1 MSNANHIITT
11 DNDFMKAIGLSA
23 FTTGDL
29 YTWITEND
37 GENLGYLKFSDPS
50 LVSTL
55 ESSFSTLS
63 DKDILDGKAIAAFP
77 IMDILLGEIG
87 HTGNNNIEDEYYFTV
102 WRKKERNSVDEKFTW
117 VTDDS
122 HSNWDIVV
130 DQTPYTDSDLELN
143 NSDINQT
150 TRPDGVLNYKNVTI
164 SAIIEMNDLVTQQG
178 YLDDNPSDTEIARS
192 RFIRD
197 IKRSEEGGLCWE
209 SPDNSI
215 VWLNVNGDE
224 IPQSVEFKLLLF
236 GSNNPKPTK
245 RFSAT
250 NANSTFAVI
259 PKTSTGRSGGVDK
272 TGRPIAANGQVAG
285 ELDLSVNPV
294 TGKLQSGTRQIIA
307 VMETDLL
314 PAIAPDGG
322 LLSSPSDYINTT
334 TGFGPTTGSARPITM
349 NASNIHSWGPS
360 YKYGQ
365 GGTAEED
372 DEIESV
378 PVQNKLTNS
387 TFASGQTVILNEI
400 EGVWQPLAT
409 QSSEPSEPPPAE
421 VQVGGWDFMYLVS
434 NADHYFRPAG
444 PLGSTLKFNG
454 PIGREALF
462 YDYYYGV
469 RLHPNGNVT
478 DNPGSTE
485 PFNNCV
491 QLTSWDFMGPN
502 VGGLRSTHALGQT
515 QFNRDVNGDTVD
527 NDFYRK
533 AAQETAPFFG
543 CVFPNGYNTGSKYAL
558 YNNVGTPMATSG
570 VNASSYIADINDSTI
585 IFQQGLTSHIYGYDI
600 FADVRDDSTLH
611 QLPAD
616 IALNADPDSI
626 IGAPLT
632 ILAGLEYAFSDLPG
646 SPDTPQNRV
655 ANFLSNTLDIRHA
668 WLTDAAGEPTFEFQ
682 PLTRGNVQFRPLKT
696 EVYASF
702 EGLAPLTAAGRGE
715 YGHRGH
721 TISPGGPISIAALTR
736 VPAGGVIG
744 PLAGLG
750 VNGFQ
755 YNVDIYGS
763 NNVLTTQGAHPENH
777 WRRDWNDKDHSAG
790 AVGII
795 GASCVITANQA
806 INFKTQC
813 NYGVQARNTPAVPP
827 LIKRAWYDQF
837 GGTGHDYDDFHDT
850 VLYARIYH
858 HWPRKQT
865 VYDPRFFAVYHFS
878 AGAGDISIPVKYYY
892 NGSVILEAEYT
903 ASTEPISYP
912 DGRYIVQQIPEE
924 YEGTDFRE
932 PTVAGLSEYG
942 TLATAGLQVW
952 EDGGT
957 TAGVNIVLPWRDHE
971 DWMVNIGARGK
982 LLPISAN
989 AVPMLDIGIG
999 NSSLHYLDTTGGT
1012 GYKIEDQF
1020 TTERGHGTGVVI
1032 EVTDVEVSTDPAI
1045 DGRVIALTVINQG
1058 TGFLPEDF
1066 FPSTDPDPIQNHA
1079 TVTLKPLSVNGT
1091 GFAGFVKYG
1100 EVIETSTGKAIE
1112 KPQGVDANL
1121 INTDQNQAPAVQLSK
1136 RYEPKDGVE
1145 DKPPTPIDEEVEA
1158 SIPITNKSSDNKYD
1172 LFLHFHNDI
1181 SHNFAWNGWTTNHD
1195 EAPGFDGNFLG
1206 TPEQIFEQAIDLT
1219 ISPI

>member
-37 GENLGYLKFSDPS
+37 GENLGYLKFSNPS

-63 DKDILDGKAIAAFP
+63 DEDILNGKATAAFP
-77 IMDILLGEIG
+77 IMDILLGEIV
-87 HTGNNNIEDEYYFTV
+87 HTGNSNIEDEYYFTV

-130 DQTPYTDSDLELN
+130 DQKSYKDSDLELN

-164 SAIIEMNDLVTQQG
+164 SAIIEMNDLVIQQG

-224 IPQSVEFKLLLF
+224 IPQEVEFRLLLF
-236 GSNNPKPTK
+236 GINNPKPTE

-250 NANSTFAVI
+250 NANSTFAVT
-259 PKTSTGRSGGVDK
+259 PRTSTGRSGGVDK

-307 VMETDLL
+307 VMETDLP

-349 NASNIHSWGPS
+349 NANNIHSWGPS

-365 GGTAEED
+365 GGTTEED

-387 TFASGQTVILNEI
+387 SFASGQTVILNEI

-409 QSSEPSEPPPAE
+409 QSSEPGEPPPAE

-444 PLGSTLKFNG
+444 PGGSTVKFDG
-454 PIGREALF
+454 PTGREALF
-462 YDYYYGV
+462 YNYYY
-469 RLHPNGNVT
+469 NNV
-478 DNPGSTE
+478 NAGSE
-485 PFNNCV
+485 PVNNCV

-515 QFNRDVNGDTVD
+515 QFNRDVLGNTVD

-543 CVFPNGYNTGSKYAL
+543 CVFPNGYNTGNKYGL
-558 YNNVGTPMATSG
+558 YNNVGTPMVASG
-570 VNASSYIADINDSTI
+570 SLASNYIADINDSTV
-585 IFQQGLTSHIYGYDI
+585 IFQQGLTSHIYNNNGSYDI
-600 FADVRDDSTLH
+600 FADVTTDSTLH

-632 ILAGLEYAFSDLPG
+632 ILAGLEYAFSDLAGSPG
-646 SPDTPQNRV
+646 SPQERV
-655 ANFLSNTLDIRHA
+655 TQFLSDAADIRYA
-668 WLTDAAGEPTFEFQ
+668 CLMNSAGEPTFEFQ

-702 EGLAPLTAAGRGE
+702 EGLASLTAAGRGE
-715 YGHRGH
+715 YGHRAH
-721 TISPGGPISIAALTR
+721 VISPGGPISIAALTR

-755 YNVDIYGS
+755 YNVDIYGN

-777 WRRDWNDKDHSAG
+777 WRRGWNDRNHSAG

-806 INFKTQC
+806 INFTTQC
-813 NYGVQARNTPAVPP
+813 NYGVQARSTPAVIGPLGT
-827 LIKRAWYDQF
+827 LIKKAFYDQF

-850 VLYARIYH
+850 VLYVRVYH

-865 VYDPRFFAVYHFS
+865 VYDPRFFSVYHFS
-878 AGAGDISIPVKYYY
+878 AGAGDTNIPIQYYDD
-892 NGSVILEAEYT
+892 GSVILEAEYT

-912 DGRYIVQQIPEE
+912 NGKYIVQQIPEE

-932 PTVAGLSEYG
+932 PTLVG
-942 TLATAGLQVW
+942 TTDAEKQTGILATVGSQVW
-952 EDGGT
+952 ENGVISGGS
-957 TAGVNIVLPWRDHE
+957 VVEWRDHD
-971 DWMVNIGARGK
+971 DWLVNIGARGK
-982 LLPISAN
+982 LLPIPAN
-989 AVPMLDIGIG
+989 AVPMRDIGIK
-999 NSSLHYLDTTGGT
+999 DVFTETTGGT
-1012 GYKIEDQF
+1012 DYIVGNEF
-1020 TTERGHGTGVVI
+1020 TTTGGNGTGVVI
-1032 EVTDVEVSTDPAI
+1032 KVSSV
-1045 DGRVIALTVINQG
+1045 DGNGGITGLTVEDPG
-1058 TGFLPEDF
+1058 KGFLPSDF
-1066 FPSTDPDPIQNHA
+1066 FKSTDTEQNQQHA
-1079 TVTLKPLSVNGT
+1079 GVTITPVTTNGT
-1091 GFAGFVKYG
+1091 GYEAFAKYG
-1100 EVIETSTGKAIE
+1100 EVIQTSTGKAIE
-1112 KPQGVDANL
+1112 KPQGVDATSPNE
-1121 INTDQNQAPAVQLSK
+1121 ASAEQLSK
-1136 RYEPKDGVE
+1136 KYEPQDGAQ
-1145 DKPPTPIDEEVEA
+1145 DPTPAPIDEEVLA

-1181 SHNFAWNGWTTNHD
+1181 SHNFAWDGWTTNQS
-1195 EAPGFDGNFLG
+1195 PGFIDNFNG
-1206 TPEQIFEQAIDLT
+1206 IPERMFEQAIDLT